1 MQKRKSSL
9 SSFIRNKA
17 SKTRFTEG
25 QLKQVAR
32 RAAGAY
38 YSSGSRRV
46 SLAAW
51 QRGRVNS
58 FVSGKGGARKADA
71 DIFRRTPKKGRD
83 NEEKNQ
89 SSKRFSLY
97 GQRQKFKINEARQ
110 EVC

>member
-51 QRGRVNS
+51 QRGRINS
-58 FVSGKGGARKADA
+58 FVTGKGGAHKADA
-71 DIFRRTPKKGRD
+71 DIFRRTPKRR
-83 NEEKNQ
+83 
-89 SSKRFSLY
+89 KR
-97 GQRQKFKINEARQ
+97 
-110 EVC
+110 